1 MSLIQQYYD
10 YIDIHGYI
18 YLGVM
23 SSASTFI
30 TFVNSFLSLQT
41 ALCCLPIRLCI
52 RYSIPRLFFLGR
64 MSIYF
69 PENK

>member
-41 ALCCLPIRLCI
+41 ALCFLPI
-52 RYSIPRLFFLGR
+52 
-64 MSIYF
+64 
-69 PENK
+69 